1 MYLIAQS
8 FFLGSLSLSLSVPL
22 GHGHVAASEV
32 GRDDG
37 DEPAERGP
45 HLRPVDHLVVRP
57 TVELEERDER
67 LARLLRP
74 ADVALLAEEGG
85 RRLEEGR
92 ARGTRRRRRVR
103 GSATVTGCRHRAAAL
118 RQWGRR
124 EQALPHGG
132 GVAVAVAV
140 DGATWRS
147 GGGGREGEGPGVE
160 LGDQRGSQWG
170 GVGGPDFGGRRV
182 GEAEVP
188 RLERVELVVRDGEG
202 EA

>member
-1 MYLIAQS
+1 M
-8 FFLGSLSLSLSVPL
+8 
-22 GHGHVAASEV
+22 AASEV
-32 GRDDG
+32 GGDDG
-37 DEPAERGP
+37 DEPAERGA

-57 TVELEERDER
+57 PVELEERDER

-92 ARGTRRRRRVR
+92 AGGPRRRRVR

-132 GVAVAVAV
+132 GVAVAV
-140 DGATWRS
+140 DGATRRS

-160 LGDQRGSQWG
+160 RGDQRGSQRG
-170 GVGGPDFGGRRV
+170 GVGGPDFGG
-182 GEAEVP
+182 
-188 RLERVELVVRDGEG
+188 
-202 EA
+202 